1 MAPPVLVAGL
11 LALIFSTQ
19 LERTFIFFPTEEV
32 IYTPEMVGL
41 DYDEVYFDTDGG
53 HRLNGW
59 YIPGASDT
67 DITWL
72 WFHGNGGN
80 IGHRVE
86 EIAQIHQRLGVNLFI
101 FDYQGYG
108 KSSGGPS
115 EQATYRDARAA
126 LQYLNSRSELSQD
139 RVVYFGRS
147 LGAAVSIEL
156 AIKNPPM
163 GMILVAPFASLNDMA
178 KIAFPHIP
186 FATWLA
192 GNRFNSLARINQVT
206 APTIIIHGER
216 DETVPVAQ
224 GRKLYQATNQPK
236 HFLGLPT
243 AGHNDTNTAGGN
255 LYWDSLAEFL
265 LTISKPSR

>member
-1 MAPPVLVAGL
+1 M
-11 LALIFSTQ
+11 TQ
-19 LERTFIFFPTEEV
+19 LERTFIFFPTDEV

-41 DYDEVYFDTDGG
+41 EYDEVYFDTAGG
-53 HRLNGW
+53 QRLNGW
-59 YIPGASDT
+59 YIPGTSDT
-67 DITWL
+67 NVTWL

-86 EIAQIHQRLGVNLFI
+86 EIAQIHHQLGVNLFI
-101 FDYQGYG
+101 FDYEGYG

-115 EQATYRDARAA
+115 EKATYRDARAA
-126 LQYLNSRSELSQD
+126 LKYLHSRSEVSRGQ
-139 RVVYFGRS
+139 VVYFGRS

-156 AIKNPPM
+156 AIENPPM
-163 GMILVAPFASLNDMA
+163 GMILVAPFSSLNDMA

-186 FATWLA
+186 FATWFA

-206 APTIIIHGER
+206 VPTIIIHGEQ

-224 GRKLYQATNQPK
+224 GRKLYRAANHPK
-236 HFLGLPT
+236 QFLGLPT
-243 AGHNDTNTAGGN
+243 AGHNNTNTAGGD
-255 LYWDSLAEFL
+255 LYWDSLGEFL